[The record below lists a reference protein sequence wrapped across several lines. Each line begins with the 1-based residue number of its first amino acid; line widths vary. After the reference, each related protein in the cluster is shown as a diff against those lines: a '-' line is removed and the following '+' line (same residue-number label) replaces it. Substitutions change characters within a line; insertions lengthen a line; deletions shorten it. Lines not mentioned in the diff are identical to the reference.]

1 MVATDNSN
9 GLEIEPVSTEGNDT
23 KLNVTGLLPRTLY
36 VMSVRA
42 ISEVDNVIGSSGLS
56 NTDIATTGVT
66 GKHTLYTCRRGLCK
80 LDPVHFL

>member
-23 KLNVTGLLPRTLY
+23 QLNVTGLLPGTVY
-36 VMSVRA
+36 MMSVRA
-42 ISEVDNVIGSSGLS
+42 ISEVDDVIGRSGLS

-66 GKHTLYTCRRGLCK
+66 GKHSLYTCRHAQCK
-80 LDPVHFL
+80 LDSLSL